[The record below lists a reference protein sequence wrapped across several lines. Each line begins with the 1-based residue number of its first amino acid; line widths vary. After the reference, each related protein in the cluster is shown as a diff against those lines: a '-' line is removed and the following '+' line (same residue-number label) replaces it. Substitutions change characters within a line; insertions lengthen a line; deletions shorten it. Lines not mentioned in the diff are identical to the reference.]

1 MRILTSGAVILL
13 LAGCSGGITPEA
25 GVQGTVQPDC
35 DAAVKP
41 TGTVGVTIGKNGIR
55 PKAGL
60 GLNIDLLKLG
70 KSRDTAVDCAKA
82 GLKTGANAN
91 VGISVGG

>member
-1 MRILTSGAVILL
+1 MRILTSGAVVLL
-13 LAGCSGGITPEA
+13 LAGCSGELSPQA
-25 GVQGTVQPDC
+25 GVQGTIQPDC

-41 TGTVGVTIGKNGIR
+41 TGTVGVTIGKNGLTPR
-55 PKAGL
+55 AGL

-70 KSRDTAVDCAKA
+70 KSRDTAADCAKA

-91 VGISVGG
+91 VGISIGG